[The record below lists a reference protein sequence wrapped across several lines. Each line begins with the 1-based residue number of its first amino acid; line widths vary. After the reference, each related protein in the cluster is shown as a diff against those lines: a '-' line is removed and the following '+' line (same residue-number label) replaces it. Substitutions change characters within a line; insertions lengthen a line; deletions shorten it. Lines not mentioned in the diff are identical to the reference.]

1 MAEVREPRLST
12 STSERNISHVI
23 CFCSGR
29 ARANTL
35 SAMRIAISTECP
47 FFRGGVLFPSRCAML
62 LQKSHRARSMY
73 GDRQPIPSFVCNN
86 RNPAAGTDP
95 CQGSTT
101 RQYRVYLSSGPFQ
114 SGLAKVLPDLMA
126 GGCRYTRVCLRHTGV
141 SLPWSHLGELASSP
155 DSAFCKVSS
164 LRHSSKLGMQN

>member
-1 MAEVREPRLST
+1 
-12 STSERNISHVI
+12 
-23 CFCSGR
+23 
-29 ARANTL
+29 
-35 SAMRIAISTECP
+35 
-47 FFRGGVLFPSRCAML
+47 ML
-62 LQKSHRARSMY
+62 LLREGPCKYFVGDEDCYFYRVPIFQGYGFVSTRSMY
-73 GDRQPIPSFVCNN
+73 GDRQPIPSFVCKN

-126 GGCRYTRVCLRHTGV
+126 GGYRYTRVCLRHTGV